1 MFDKAAATRRRNEV
15 QVLITLTGQTP
26 FDATVFLKADER
38 LIDLLND
45 PRAFIPVRR
54 ADGTTLI
61 TAKNN
66 IVSILEIPPPAEDRP
81 GPEALADE
89 GAQAESGGSD
99 KASADTE
106 ESAPRAPTERPRRP
120 SDPYEVLRVARDA
133 SLDDIRRAYKL
144 RIKAVHPDTI
154 AALDLDEDIERAA
167 HVTAQ
172 KVNHAYRRILRE
184 RGKESDPPSTAGAA

>member
-1 MFDKAAATRRRNEV
+1 MFDKAAAARRRSEV

-54 ADGTTLI
+54 TDGTTLI
-61 TAKNN
+61 TSKNN
-66 IVSILEIPPPAEDRP
+66 IVSILEIPPPAEEQP
-81 GPEALADE
+81 GDE
-89 GAQAESGGSD
+89 TQDDAGNFEKAGG
-99 KASADTE
+99 DTE
-106 ESAPRAPTERPRRP
+106 DREPRPPINHPRRS

-133 SLDDIRRAYKL
+133 TLEDIRKAYKT

-184 RGKESDPPSTAGAA
+184 RDRGREGDPSSAAGAA